1 MYVPWLRH
9 AVTGNA
15 ISGAIWTHTFP
26 QALAE
31 LLPEEAQ
38 EFLSDIYGDITVQ
51 LSYPMGDPARD
62 AIIAAYGIAQKRMVI
77 AGTCISVLTLAGVFI
92 MKNLK
97 VSDREQTK
105 GLLF

>member
-1 MYVPWLRH
+1 
-9 AVTGNA
+9 
-15 ISGAIWTHTFP
+15 
-26 QALAE
+26 
-31 LLPEEAQ
+31 
-38 EFLSDIYGDITVQ
+38 
-51 LSYPMGDPARD
+51 MGDPARD

-97 VSDREQTK
+97 VSDRDQTK